1 MELEK
6 WCTGNKR
13 AESKSASLSLEITDG
28 DNDEIDC
35 LVVNANED
43 RQVTDR
49 AKDSTWPTNSVSVLS
64 NFIQFT
70 SLECFCCVCV
80 CESIRI
86 FLVFEL
92 KHHSTGSL
100 TVLHRIQD

>member
-43 RQVTDR
+43 RQVTDH

-80 CESIRI
+80 
-86 FLVFEL
+86 
-92 KHHSTGSL
+92 
-100 TVLHRIQD
+100 